1 MHLKNTLLA
10 EFIGTFALVFF
21 GCGAIV
27 VDQLSQGAIGHL
39 GISIAFGLIVMIM
52 IYSFGPVSGA
62 HLNPAVTIAFWLAR
76 LFPASR
82 VLPYIMVQTLAAI
95 AASAL
100 LASLFPEAPGLGH
113 TYAKIG
119 GWQVSFALEVFL
131 TFMLML
137 VILQVATGSKLQQN
151 HAALAIG
158 MTVLIEALIG
168 GPVSGASMNPARSLG
183 PALVSGQL
191 EDSWIYLIAPPLGAI
206 LALLIWK
213 ITKYTQS

>member
-1 MHLKNTLLA
+1 MSLKNTLQA
-10 EFIGTFALVFF
+10 EFVGTFALVFF

-27 VDQLSQGAIGHL
+27 IDQLSQGAVGHL

-52 IYSFGPVSGA
+52 IYSFGTVSGA
-62 HLNPAVTIAFWLAR
+62 HLNPAVTIAFWLAH
-76 LFPASR
+76 LFPAGR
-82 VLPYIMVQTLAAI
+82 VLPYIIVQTLAAI

-100 LASLFPEAPGLGH
+100 LATFFPEASNLGH

-119 GWQVSFALEVFL
+119 GWPVSFALEVLL
-131 TFMLML
+131 TLILML

-158 MTVLIEALIG
+158 MTVLVEALVG
-168 GPVSGASMNPARSLG
+168 GPVSGASMNPARSIG

-191 EDSWIYLIAPPLGAI
+191 TDSWIYLSAPPLGAI
-206 LALLIWK
+206 LALPVWK
-213 ITKYTQS
+213 LTKYTQS